1 MTRRRIGASRA
12 VIATAV
18 ACAVSGLAHAQ
29 GGETERL
36 KTQPTPAAAAQQAVD
51 PARAAKANGDPDNA
65 TASVVDRSGKRVG
78 LVTFT
83 ATPAGTVVTGEF
95 TGLPAGVHGFHI
107 HSVGKCEPPF
117 DSAGPHFNPSS
128 TQHGVAVG
136 PGHAGDLPN
145 LFVPENGRVHVE
157 LFAPEVTIRDG
168 ARSVFD
174 ADGSAVVVHAD
185 RDDHKTDPSGNSGDR
200 IACGVIER

>member
-1 MTRRRIGASRA
+1 MTRSSKASVA
-12 VIATAV
+12 LAAAAV
-18 ACAVSGLAHAQ
+18 ACGVAAAGHAQ
-29 GGETERL
+29 SSETERL
-36 KTQPTPAAAAQQAVD
+36 KTQPTPAAAAPQPVD
-51 PARAAKANGDPDNA
+51 PAKAADAKGDPDNA
-65 TASVVDRSGKRVG
+65 TASLLDRSGKRVG
-78 LVTFT
+78 LVTLT

-95 TGLPAGVHGFHI
+95 TGLPAGVHGFHV
-107 HSVGKCEPPF
+107 HAVGKCEPPF

-145 LFVPENGRVHVE
+145 LYVPESGRVHVE
-157 LFAPEVTIRDG
+157 FFAPEVSIRDG

-174 ADGSAVVVHAD
+174 ADGSALVVHAD
-185 RDDHKTDPSGNSGDR
+185 RDDHKTEPAGNSGDR